1 MISSNSASTSPLR
14 HRMAALLQSRFE
26 LAMEEHRTA
35 TEWALAETPSGL
47 PSPDGLVQTQQLWRE
62 VGRTIAAS
70 AQTLAQYSKLVN
82 ARTVD
87 DLIEWATMMGWECQT
102 EADIVKRV
110 ELALEEGEGKSQSAG
125 VA

>member
-1 MISSNSASTSPLR
+1 MINPPSIPLR

-35 TEWALAETPSGL
+35 TEWALAKTPSGL
-47 PSPDGLVQTQQLWRE
+47 PSPDGLAQTQQLWRE

-87 DLIEWATMMGWECQT
+87 DLIEWAAMMGWECRT

-110 ELALEEGEGKSQSAG
+110 ERELGDEEGKSQSAG
-125 VA
+125 AATGV